1 MFKSIIRLDNYLCPL
16 MQFFKKNIF
25 GFLAIVV
32 GLYLLTHTII
42 NINEILEFKEFEN
55 IGEYSAVKKSIQ
67 PNLGSGV
74 LKTSLVFLLFLII
87 PVILSIVHKRR
98 KANNKIMYIALVIV
112 LANFLVFPYLLT
124 LLYNSII

>member
-1 MFKSIIRLDNYLCPL
+1 

-55 IGEYSAVKKSIQ
+55 IGEYSAVKKSIE